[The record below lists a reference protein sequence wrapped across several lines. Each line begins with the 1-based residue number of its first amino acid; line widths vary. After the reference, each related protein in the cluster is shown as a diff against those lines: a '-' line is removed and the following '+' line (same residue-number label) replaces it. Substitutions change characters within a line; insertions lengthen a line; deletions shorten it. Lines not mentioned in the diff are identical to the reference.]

1 MKKYKKIKT
10 VPLSEFEAAEVRMPS
25 SIRIRD
31 KRGIHAVKTLVSAK
45 PLTALAAGMLLI
57 VGLLGIQNS
66 TDTAQAAATGSVNLT
81 NGWSNLSTAASPA
94 KLAAGTTPTYV
105 GSGKSLYVTFTS
117 SGRLIQSGSNQL
129 IVSVVDSDLN
139 ASITKST
146 VVVLHADHSSS
157 STLIAATIGGT
168 GTGDSKMIPIID
180 SSGNGSVGGEDI
192 TTACKWIGHGSYNNL
207 GAAATTATTKL
218 MNIGS
223 DGDFN
228 LKLDNTDYSAAS
240 AGQFN
245 DLPDCSTAT
254 AGFISVDVNNA
265 GDVANNQ
272 AAKITVSTANN
283 KLNVVNPPVA
293 VDNAEGTNAEYPVV
307 LMSLSWSTSQVNTTS
322 VTAWSG
328 VVTSSNA
335 ISIVLEETGRNTGVF
350 EQLFTVFDNQNTEMP
365 LGMNQDVADG
375 TGIVLTATGDQTTYP
390 VGSFGHD
397 IPATC
402 ANDCATPAGRS
413 VTSATSTLAVKDGG
427 TVYVKYIDAATKD
440 STNVSTTVSAKV
452 DATIPTV
459 AVNSP
464 AHSSENQTRVPT
476 ISLTAT
482 DAGAGLDVSQ
492 AILLLDEEND
502 DTEDKAYSD
511 DNDGTSN
518 GADVITSDSAASINS
533 NATGVTG
540 VNASQAEL
548 LVLYG
553 FASAG
558 ALNGGSHDSYT
569 VATGGVTVDRG
580 TATDGSSSMTYTHTP
595 SASLPID
602 GNSNL
607 TLPVNHWVD
616 FIGVASDLAGNVG
629 FSDSDSTASV
639 GILGK
644 YAPHHIKID
653 QKLPSISSANTGWW
667 WDTSLDVR
675 DKTHKNTT
683 TKATA
688 VVVNFDGNVTDVDAT
703 DFLITYDDGTTH
715 TPSSAVVYDFI
726 PDAGDSSVSE
736 GTQRVFLTLDSS
748 MAANDTPKV
757 ALAGSVSDKAGNAT
771 ATGSL
776 GNATDTIDPTI
787 TAILSGGSG
796 TGTGAEGASGLT
808 KNTVTLTV
816 TTDEELISNPTVTV
830 HDLGMAK
837 AGGGDT
843 ATTAGNAYLGP
854 CGAVSTCGF
863 GASRVE
869 ITAYGSSAGATD
881 SADWVGASTT
891 AQGAKSF
898 TLSIAKGTPGYDGT
912 KTVIVSATDKAT
924 AGNTKTSGTASSS
937 TDQIKFVFDTTAA
950 TLVISP
956 AAASTTTQRR
966 PYIVLDYSDDL
977 SKVTI
982 SKATLDG
989 VDISGDLSTTD
1000 NKKFYYVPS
1009 EDLTAASHTVIAKMT
1024 DYAGN
1029 ATSEESKS
1037 FTVAAR
1043 KDFKIT
1049 LLAGWNAVSIP
1060 SNPVTS
1066 DIDTVFSNA
1075 GVDQVLAYQNHAWHI
1090 ATKDA
1095 SSGTFASTS
1104 ESPLTSVSQGVGYWV
1119 HNNNFESQAVALV
1132 GPVEPSAGTPPA
1144 VVTIPTVAGW
1154 NFVGVVDVSRANT
1167 EGADGT
1173 TITTSNLYFG
1183 DLVDGTAGGHDIVY
1197 KYDTTNLKFVE
1208 VAEGTNVTTGQGLWI
1223 YVKPQSD
1230 GSVLAIVPPS
1240 P

>member
-1 MKKYKKIKT
+1 MKKYKKNKT
-10 VPLSEFEAAEVRMPS
+10 VPLSQFETAEVRVPLS
-25 SIRIRD
+25 ARIRNT
-31 KRGIHAVKTLVSAK
+31 RGIYAVKTLLSAK
-45 PLTALAAGMLLI
+45 TLTTLVAGMLLI
-57 VGLLGIQNS
+57 FGLLGIQNS

-94 KLAAGTTPTYV
+94 KLAAGTTPAYV

-129 IVSVVDSDLN
+129 IISVVDSDLN

-157 STLIAATIGGT
+157 STLISATIGGS
-168 GTGDSKMIPIID
+168 GTGDTKMIPIID
-180 SSGNGSVGGEDI
+180 TSGNGFVGGEDI
-192 TTACKWIGHGSYNNL
+192 TTVCKWIGHGSN
-207 GAAATTATTKL
+207 GAGSIAATSTLFHMA
-218 MNIGS
+218 S

-228 LKLDNTDYSAAS
+228 ITLDNTAYGAAE
-240 AGQFN
+240 AGLFN
-245 DLPDCSTAT
+245 GNLDCSTAT
-254 AGFISVDVNNA
+254 AGLIAVSVDNA
-265 GDVANNQ
+265 GSVTNNQ
-272 AAKITVSTANN
+272 AAKITISTANN
-283 KLNVVNPPVA
+283 ALNVVNPPN
-293 VDNAEGTNAEYPVV
+293 NAAASGPLQAEYPVV
-307 LMSLSWSTSQVNTTS
+307 ILSLAWSTSQVNTTS

-335 ISIVLEETGRNTGVF
+335 ISLVLQETGRNTGVF
-350 EQLFTVFDNQNTEMP
+350 EQLFSVFDNQNTEMP
-365 LGMNQDVADG
+365 LGMNQGVADG

-397 IPATC
+397 IPSTC
-402 ANDCATPAGRS
+402 ANDCASAAGRS
-413 VTSATSTLAVKDGG
+413 ATSATSTLAVKDGG
-427 TVYVKYIDAATKD
+427 TVYVKYTDAATSD

-452 DATIPTV
+452 DATNPTV
-459 AVNSP
+459 SVNSP

-482 DAGAGLDVSQ
+482 DAGAGLDVSN
-492 AILLLDEEND
+492 ALLLLDEEND
-502 DTEDKAYSD
+502 DTEDKAFSSD
-511 DNDGTSN
+511 ETGTSD
-518 GADVITSDSAASINS
+518 GADVLTSDSTATISGNS
-533 NATGVTG
+533 ATATG
-540 VNASQAEL
+540 VNASEAEL

-553 FASAG
+553 FTTAG
-558 ALNGGSHDSYT
+558 ALNACSHDSYT
-569 VATGGVTVDRG
+569 CSTSGVTVDRG
-580 TATDGSSSMTYTHTP
+580 TSTDGISSLTYTHTP
-595 SASLPID
+595 SSSLPID

-607 TLPVNHWVD
+607 SLPVNHWID
-616 FIGVASDLAGNVG
+616 FMGIASDLAGNVG
-629 FSDSDSTASV
+629 FTDSDSTVSSGVLA
-639 GILGK
+639 I

-683 TKATA
+683 TKATTI
-688 VVVNFDGNVTDVDAT
+688 VVNFDGNVADIDPT
-703 DFLITYDDGTTH
+703 DFLITFDDGTTH
-715 TPSSAVVYDFI
+715 TPSSATVYDFVV
-726 PDAGDSSVSE
+726 DAGDSSITE
-736 GTQRVFLTLDSS
+736 GSQRVYLTLDSS

-796 TGTGAEGASGLT
+796 TGTGTEGASGLT
-808 KNTVTLTV
+808 KSTVTLTV

-830 HDLGMAK
+830 HDLGMAAK
-837 AGGGDT
+837 GKGD
-843 ATTAGNAYLGP
+843 NAYKGP
-854 CGAVSTCGF
+854 CGTVSTCGF
-863 GASRVE
+863 GASA
-869 ITAYGSSAGATD
+869 IDMTAYGTSAAATD

-898 TLSIAKGTPGYDGT
+898 TLSIAKGTPGYDGS

-924 AGNTKTSGTASSS
+924 AGNTKTTGTASSS
-937 TDQIKFVFDTTAA
+937 TDQIKFVFDVNAA

-1009 EDLTAASHTVIAKMT
+1009 ADLTAASHTVIAKMT

-1029 ATSEESKS
+1029 ATSEESKA

-1043 KDFKIT
+1043 SDFKIT
-1049 LLAGWNAVSIP
+1049 LLAGWNAISIP
-1060 SNPVTS
+1060 SNPVS
-1066 DIDTVFSNA
+1066 GDIDTVFSNA
-1075 GVDQVLAYQNHAWHI
+1075 GVDQILAYQNHAWHI
-1090 ATKDA
+1090 ATKDIT
-1095 SSGTFASTS
+1095 SGKFASTS
-1104 ESPLTSVSQGVGYWV
+1104 ESPLTSISQGVGYWV
-1119 HNNNFESQAVALV
+1119 HNNNFESQAVALI
-1132 GPVEPSAGTPPA
+1132 GAVEPSAGTPPA

-1167 EGADGT
+1167 QGVDGT
-1173 TITTSNLYFG
+1173 TITTSDLYFG
-1183 DLVDGTAGGHDIVY
+1183 DLVDSSAGGHDIVY

-1208 VAEGTNVTTGQGLWI
+1208 VASTVNLTTGQGLWI

>member
-1 MKKYKKIKT
+1 MRKYKKIKT
-10 VPLSEFEAAEVRMPS
+10 VPLSEFETADVRVPLS
-25 SIRIRD
+25 ARIRD

-45 PLTALAAGMLLI
+45 TLTTLAAGMLLI

-66 TDTAQAAATGSVNLT
+66 TETAQAAATGTVNLT

-146 VVVLHADHSSS
+146 VVVLHGDHSSS
-157 STLIAATIGGT
+157 STLISATIGGT
-168 GTGDSKMIPIID
+168 GTGDTKMIPIID

-192 TTACKWIGHGSYNNL
+192 TTVCKWIGHGHNAAGTSST
-207 GAAATTATTKL
+207 AATSTLFHMKS
-218 MNIGS
+218 N
-223 DGDFN
+223 GDFN
-228 LKLDNTDYSAAS
+228 LSSITSDSAAS
-240 AGQFN
+240 AGLFN
-245 DLPDCSTAT
+245 DQLDCSTAT
-254 AGFISVDVNNA
+254 AGLIAVSVGNV

-272 AAKITVSTANN
+272 SAQITVSTANN
-283 KLNVVNPPVA
+283 ALNVVNPPN
-293 VDNAEGTNAEYPVV
+293 NAAASGPLQAEYPVALV
-307 LMSLSWSTSQVNTTS
+307 SLSWSTSQVNTTS

-335 ISIVLEETGRNTGVF
+335 ISLVLQETGRNTGVF
-350 EQLFTVFDNQNTEMP
+350 EQLFTIFDNQNTEMP
-365 LGMNQDVADG
+365 LGMIQSVADG
-375 TGIVLTATGDQTTYP
+375 TGIVLTATGDQSTYP

-397 IPATC
+397 IPTTC
-402 ANDCATPAGRS
+402 ANDCASAAGRS
-413 VTSATSTLAVKDGG
+413 ATSATSTLAVKDGG
-427 TVYVKYIDAATKD
+427 VVYVKYTDATTKD
-440 STNVSTTVSAKV
+440 STNVSTTVSAQV

-459 AVNSP
+459 TVNSP
-464 AHSSENQTRVPT
+464 AHASENQTRVPT
-476 ISLTAT
+476 VSLTAT
-482 DAGAGLDVSQ
+482 DAGAGLDVSN
-492 AILLLDEEND
+492 ALLLLDEEND
-502 DTEDKAYSD
+502 DTEDKTYSD
-511 DNDGTSN
+511 DNDGTTA

-553 FASAG
+553 FSTAG

-580 TATDGSSSMTYTHTP
+580 TTTDGASSLTYTHTP

-639 GILGK
+639 GVLAK

-667 WDTSLDVR
+667 WDSSLDVR
-675 DKTHKNTT
+675 DKTHKDTT

-688 VVVNFDGNVTDVDAT
+688 IVVNFDGNVADIDAT
-703 DFLITYDDGTTH
+703 DFLITFDDGTTH
-715 TPSSAVVYDFI
+715 TPSAATVYDFVV
-726 PDAGDSSVSE
+726 DAGDTSITE
-736 GTQRVFLTLDSS
+736 GTQRVYLTLDSS
-748 MAANDTPKV
+748 MTANDTPKV
-757 ALAGSVSDKAGNAT
+757 ALAGSVSDMAGNAT

-787 TAILSGGSG
+787 TAVLSGGSG
-796 TGTGAEGASGLT
+796 TGTAATEGAAGLT

-830 HDLGMAK
+830 HDLGMSK

-869 ITAYGSSAGATD
+869 ITAYGASAGATD

-924 AGNTKTSGTASSS
+924 AGNTKTTGTASSS
-937 TDQIKFVFDTTAA
+937 TDQIKFVFDTNAA
-950 TLVISP
+950 SLVISP
-956 AAASTTTQRR
+956 TAASTTTQRR

-1009 EDLTAASHTVIAKMT
+1009 ADLTAAAHTVIAKMT

-1043 KDFKIT
+1043 TDFKIT
-1049 LLAGWNAVSIP
+1049 LLAGWNAISVPSDPVSG
-1060 SNPVTS
+1060 

-1095 SSGTFASTS
+1095 TSGTFASTS

-1132 GPVEPSAGTPPA
+1132 GAVEPSAGTPPA

-1167 EGADGT
+1167 QGADGT
-1173 TITTSNLYFG
+1173 TITTSTLYFG
-1183 DLVDGTAGGHDIVY
+1183 DLVDANPGGHDIVY

-1208 VAEGTNVTTGQGLWI
+1208 VASGDNVSTGQGLWI